1 MRFSKLP
8 FHWLLITVYCL
19 LFSSPSLA
27 NPTPTPTIIEPE
39 LNEQEPLEGEIN
51 DAPKTE
57 DNPLLRPDLDSLIEN
72 KIAEDIWQQLKGQL
86 PCIEST
92 QNCIFQLQAIALS
105 SSPILRELDTR
116 IEEAENRIAEARS
129 NNLKTINVN
138 TFSPFLQVLLG
149 VTLGGAQLNKDSPIV
164 ANPLTLIFGN
174 FFGNLA
180 GELLGGL
187 FKWQNLQ
194 VSGDTAS
201 RSIAVADLQIKVA
214 ELQRNRAQTA
224 DRIREIVLLETLKLE
239 EIARDFQISQEIA
252 RRERARIEIIRVSYQ
267 FGQGSSESY
276 LAQLSAYDRFKAT
289 TWREWSKLRS
299 QLVKVKILVLGVQ
312 EN

>member
-149 VTLGGAQLNKDSPIV
+149 FTLGGAQLNKDSPIV

-187 FKWQNLQ
+187 FKWQDLQ

>member
-1 MRFSKLP
+1 MIKLTLLL
-8 FHWLLITVYCL
+8 FLLIT
-19 LFSSPSLA
+19 SPGLA
-27 NPTPTPTIIEPE
+27 NPTPTPPIISPE
-39 LNEQEPLEGEIN
+39 LNEQEPVEGEIN

-92 QNCIFQLQAIALS
+92 QSCIFQLQAIALGN
-105 SSPILRELDTR
+105 SPILRELDTR

-138 TFSPFLQVLLG
+138 TFSPFLQVLLTG
-149 VTLGGAQLNKDSPIV
+149 ALGGAQLNKESPVI

-214 ELQRNRAQTA
+214 ELQRNRSTTA
-224 DRIREIVLLETLKLE
+224 ERVREIVLLETLKLE
-239 EIARDFQISQEIA
+239 EIAGDFQISQEIA

-312 EN
+312 ES

>member
-1 MRFSKLP
+1 MIKLTLLL
-8 FHWLLITVYCL
+8 FLLIT
-19 LFSSPSLA
+19 SPSLA

-92 QNCIFQLQAIALS
+92 QNCIFQLQAIALAN
-105 SSPILRELDTR
+105 SPILRELDTR

-138 TFSPFLQVLLG
+138 TFSPFLQVLLTG
-149 VTLGGAQLNKDSPIV
+149 TLGGAQLNKDSPIV

-214 ELQRNRAQTA
+214 ELQRNRSTTA
-224 DRIREIVLLETLKLE
+224 ERVREIVLLETLKLE

-267 FGQGSSESY
+267 FGQGTSESY

-299 QLVKVKILVLGVQ
+299 QLTKVKILVLGIQ
-312 EN
+312 EH